1 MKKFLLIGFF
11 LTLFLI
17 PASSM
22 ARTNVFLSFGLG
34 IPAPLFVAPAPVYI
48 APPPY
53 IVQQPVIVQP
63 APVIISPYGPFFK
76 HRIKHH
82 EIEFEDY
89 DDYDD

>member
-1 MKKFLLIGFF
+1 MKKFLLIGSF

-48 APPPY
+48 APSPY

-63 APVIISPYGPFFK
+63 APVIITPYGPFFK